1 MKVGILTFPG
11 SPSHGASLQMFA
23 LYQTLRE
30 KGVEVEIINYIPKHV
45 IHSRSH
51 KKNIK
56 THLIAFASKFF
67 VKSAKPAFE
76 RFEAQLNK
84 YPSIPA
90 ESTEQ
95 MQELAARY
103 DRIIVGSDQVWN
115 PAVTGNDMNYYLA
128 FSQNTAQK
136 ASYAPSFGVASV
148 ADADKEQI
156 ASLLSDFTY
165 LCAREK
171 RGAEIIAELT
181 GKSVPV
187 VIDPTMLVSKSNWL
201 KQQTAVKLPAQKYVL
216 LYTIKPSPSLKRFA
230 KAFADKHGLRLVT
243 IGGRLREFITK
254 KELYPVSGIGPSEFL
269 NLVNSAEYV
278 ITNSFH
284 GSAFSIILEKNFYV
298 EYSSD
303 TNSRLTNIVKTF
315 ELENCVVTDESLN
328 LPPVKVDYEKVNPIL
343 QEKQREALTY
353 LNKVISE
360 SL

>member
-11 SPSHGASLQMFA
+11 SPSHGAALQMFA

-30 KGVEVEIINYIPKHV
+30 KGIDVDVINYIPPQVNHRRVSPKSLK
-45 IHSRSH
+45 SRLVFLVA
-51 KKNIK
+51 K
-56 THLIAFASKFF
+56 LF
-67 VKSAKPAFE
+67 VKSSKPSFKE
-76 RFEAQLNK
+76 FEAQLNK
-84 YPSIPA
+84 FPSVPI
-90 ESTEQ
+90 ETTEQ

-115 PAVTGNDMNYYLA
+115 PVVTGNDMNYYLA
-128 FSQNTAQK
+128 FSQNAAQK
-136 ASYAPSFGVASV
+136 ASYAPSFGVANV

-165 LCAREK
+165 LCAREE
-171 RGAEIIAELT
+171 RGAEIIKELT
-181 GKSVPV
+181 GRSVPV
-187 VIDPTMLVSKSNWL
+187 VIDPTMLVSRDEWL
-201 KQQTAVKLPAQKYVL
+201 KQPKKVKLPKGKYVL
-216 LYTIKPSPSLKRFA
+216 LYTIKPSPALKRFA
-230 KAFADKHGLRLVT
+230 KAFADRHGLRLVT

-254 KELYPVSGIGPSEFL
+254 KDVYPVSGIGPAEFL
-269 NLVNSAEYV
+269 YLANGAEYV

-315 ELENCVVTDESLN
+315 GLESCVVTDETLN
-328 LPPVKVDYEKVNPIL
+328 LPPVTVDYEKVKPIL

-353 LNKVISE
+353 LNGVISE